1 MPRRIPRDEE
11 DALDPEI
18 RALVQ
23 EYTAAVQSVPPPPN
37 KEASNKAD
45 TEARVIVA
53 LAKKMESLDR
63 SRHDLAQQLGSTI
76 RDSGTFEQ
84 IGQDQLD
91 NLMLRSEVTR
101 LNSELTRVTSENAE
115 LKATIKE
122 WNNRKHDWSL
132 RVIFA
137 AIAALAAYAWTAI
150 SASKK

>member
-1 MPRRIPRDEE
+1 MPRDSRSEFDV
-11 DALDPEI
+11 DPEI
-18 RALVQ
+18 RALVE
-23 EYTAAVQSVPPPPN
+23 EYTASVKSVPPPPN
-37 KEASNKAD
+37 KEAATKAD
-45 TEARVIVA
+45 AEARMFIA
-53 LAKKMESLDR
+53 LAKRVESLDR
-63 SRHDLAQQLGSTI
+63 SRQNLAQQIGSSI

-91 NLMLRSEVTR
+91 NMMLRAEVTR
-101 LNSELTRVTSENAE
+101 LNSELTRVNAENAE
-115 LKATIKE
+115 LKAVVKE